1 MPINKL
7 MGMKID
13 PNPYPNRVQTHRVL
27 GFGYPLPSLQNRVRD
42 TDAVG
47 SADATGGHLCRPRE
61 LQRYMSL
68 LSVYSLFF

>member
-1 MPINKL
+1 LRRNF
-7 MGMKID
+7 
-13 PNPYPNRVQTHRVL
+13 QTNQEEVALCGLLLIIRYGSAH
-27 GFGYPLPSLQNRVRD
+27 QNRVRD

-68 LSVYSLFF
+68 LSVYSLFFRKKKKIRC